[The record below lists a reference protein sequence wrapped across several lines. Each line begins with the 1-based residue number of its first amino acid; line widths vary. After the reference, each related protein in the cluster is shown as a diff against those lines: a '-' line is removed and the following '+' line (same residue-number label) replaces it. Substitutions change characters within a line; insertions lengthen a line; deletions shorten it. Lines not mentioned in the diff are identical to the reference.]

1 MLDSGSNT
9 SFISKNVVKKLGI
22 RSPKTHLT
30 MNFAEGQK
38 KSDTSEFLYATVVSN
53 TQTTYSEI
61 FASLCNKKNY
71 AGQLEQSRER
81 HQKAIPTLNLF
92 QSNCI
97 YRTKQL
103 IS

>member
-22 RSPKTHLT
+22 RGPKTHLT

-61 FASLCNKKNY
+61 YASLCNKKTMP
-71 AGQLEQSRER
+71 AS
-81 HQKAIPTLNLF
+81 
-92 QSNCI
+92 
-97 YRTKQL
+97 
-103 IS
+103 